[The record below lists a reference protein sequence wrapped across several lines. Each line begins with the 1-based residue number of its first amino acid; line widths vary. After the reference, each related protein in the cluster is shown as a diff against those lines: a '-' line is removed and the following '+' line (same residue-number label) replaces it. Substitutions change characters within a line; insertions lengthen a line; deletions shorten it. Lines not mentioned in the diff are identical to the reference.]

1 MILIQCAKTSAV
13 FQADLTGLMYA
24 SFHNHPDVA
33 MALIEAGC
41 ELNSVGTVSYVSIDI
56 ALSLSVMFNYVFTYQ
71 VVESGALFKQ
81 EMLHISSF

>member
-1 MILIQCAKTSAV
+1 
-13 FQADLTGLMYA
+13 MYA

-33 MALIEAGC
+33 LALIEAGC

-56 ALSLSVMFNYVFTYQ
+56 ALSLSVMFNFTFKYFVFTYQ